1 MSDLVRLAARNNA
14 EWCDAVC
21 RSWAQ
26 PGSSGRTSGS
36 PGIRRLAG
44 KLPLLGYES
53 GETLVQSLALG
64 FTACGPL
71 TIWGR

>member
-1 MSDLVRLAARNNA
+1 MSDLVRFAARNNA

-21 RSWAQ
+21 RSWAL

-44 KLPLLGYES
+44 KLPLLDYETD
-53 GETLVQSLALG
+53 EALAQSLALG
-64 FTACGPL
+64 FIACGPM